1 MEVRKSENLDFQISE
16 NPDFRKSDFRKS
28 GKPEN
33 PDFRIF
39 RFSGFSENRKIQKSG
54 KKASDVEFAYV
65 EFPLK
70 SMVFH
75 SVDIRMLFF
84 VLQTSE
90 CPALTTSGTR
100 NLEISHTVWPDIIVP
115 PNIIVPGIRIS
126 GISRKSGYPDTR
138 KSGYPDTRKS
148 GNPDIRIPEIRNSGN
163 PDFRRFGSPEI

>member
-1 MEVRKSENLDFQISE
+1 MDTSHQAYVNKYLPTVLIIFRKSVFSEFRKFGASEIGIPEFRKSENLDFQISE

-70 SMVFH
+70 SMV
-75 SVDIRMLFF
+75 
-84 VLQTSE
+84 
-90 CPALTTSGTR
+90 
-100 NLEISHTVWPDIIVP
+100 IV
-115 PNIIVPGIRIS
+115 
-126 GISRKSGYPDTR
+126 
-138 KSGYPDTRKS
+138 
-148 GNPDIRIPEIRNSGN
+148 
-163 PDFRRFGSPEI
+163 